1 MPLKLQTIICST
13 RPGRVGP
20 SVAVWFNEF
29 VKEHGKFDAVLIDL
43 ADFNL
48 PVLDEPNHPIMQKY
62 QHEHTKVWSASVAAA
77 DAYAFVTPEYN
88 YGPTPALVNAL
99 NYLYREW
106 NYKACGFVSYGGM
119 AGGVRSV
126 QVSKLQVTAVKMM
139 PMAEGVA
146 VPMVAQLIDDKRV
159 FTAND
164 LIKKA
169 ATQMLDELHRWTEAL
184 KPMRS

>member
-20 SVAVWFNEF
+20 SVAVWFNDF
-29 VKEHGKFDAVLIDL
+29 VKQHGKFEAVLIDL

-48 PVLDEPNHPIMQKY
+48 PVLDEPNHPVMQKY
-62 QHEHTKVWSASVAAA
+62 QHEHTKAWSASVAAA

-88 YGPTPALVNAL
+88 YGPTPALVNAM
-99 NYLYREW
+99 NYVYREW
-106 NYKACGFVSYGGM
+106 NYKPCGFVSYGGLS
-119 AGGVRSV
+119 AGVRAV
-126 QVSKLQVTAVKMM
+126 QASKLQVTAVKMM

-146 VPMVAQLIDDKRV
+146 IPMVAQMLDDKRV
-159 FTAND
+159 FTPND

-169 ATQMLDELHRWTEAL
+169 GTQMLDELHRWAEAL
-184 KPMRS
+184 KPMRA